1 MGYAPI
7 EILKVY
13 STLYDS
19 MICDARDMTSRQF
32 WGGGDGKVC
41 WLIAYYMSI
50 YSGDWMNCCN
60 SSS

>member
-32 WGGGDGKVC
+32 WGGGVTVRSAG
-41 WLIAYYMSI
+41 S
-50 YSGDWMNCCN
+50 
-60 SSS
+60 